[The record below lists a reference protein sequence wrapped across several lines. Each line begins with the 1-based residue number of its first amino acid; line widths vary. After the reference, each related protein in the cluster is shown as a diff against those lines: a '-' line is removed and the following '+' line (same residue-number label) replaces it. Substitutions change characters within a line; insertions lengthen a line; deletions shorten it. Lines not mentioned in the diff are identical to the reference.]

1 MTALRPLAAVE
12 ALQKRVLLLLS
23 RRGFQYPVVAA
34 QGLAIQFGAL
44 RAFLGAA
51 TVGAAAAST
60 SARTAARTA
69 AVRTSPLA
77 FPSVGGR
84 HAGSATI
91 KTLTTRTT
99 TARR

>member
-1 MTALRPLAAVE
+1 MTGPRPLAAVG
-12 ALQKRVLLLLS
+12 ALQKRMLLLMS
-23 RRGFQYPVVAA
+23 RRGFQSPVVAA
-34 QGLAIQFGAL
+34 QGLAIQFGAP
-44 RAFLGAA
+44 RAFLRAA

-60 SARTAARTA
+60 PARTA
-69 AVRTSPLA
+69 AVGTSPLA